1 MIEITEGEVMV
12 TQEEVREKLIKRAE
26 REKQT
31 YIAKQIG
38 VPRQLISDFK
48 LGKKKLWE
56 STLLALNEYLDS
68 NPSN

>member
-1 MIEITEGEVMV
+1 MKEIRKGDIMV
-12 TQEEVREKLIKRAE
+12 TQEEVRQKLIKRAE

-31 YIAKQIG
+31 YIAKRIG

-68 NPSN
+68 NE

>member
-1 MIEITEGEVMV
+1 MKEIRKGDIMV
-12 TQEEVREKLIKRAE
+12 TQEEVRQKLIKRAE

-31 YIAKQIG
+31 YRAKQIG

-68 NPSN
+68 NN

>member
-1 MIEITEGEVMV
+1 MIS
-12 TQEEVREKLIKRAE
+12 QEEVREKLIKRVE

-31 YIAKQIG
+31 YIAKQLG

-48 LGKKKLWE
+48 LGKKKLWQ

-68 NPSN
+68 NK